1 MNENLREL
9 STPKIGGPKSKTLEE
24 ITNEEMDNL
33 IDAVQK
39 STQAVAKMQ
48 QRVNDA
54 KANNESQEE
63 IARLE
68 ALVKLHTDYKQRLS
82 SLKVEDLAQAKFEKQ
97 NGGIKK

>member
-1 MNENLREL
+1 MRKE
-9 STPKIGGPKSKTLEE
+9 KTLEE
-24 ITNEEMDNL
+24 IIDEEMNNL

-39 STQAVAKMQ
+39 STQAIAKMQ

-54 KANNESQEE
+54 KENNESQEE

-68 ALVKLHTDYKQRLS
+68 ALVKLHTDNKQRLS

-97 NGGIKK
+97 NEINKKFRL